1 MHPIVTLGWGRV
13 LETNC
18 PDLGLNYCNLHP
30 ARGKHERC
38 QISEMLE
45 VVANSRVVDVDVF
58 VDQHVAQADRLGC
71 WRWTPQNASPLK
83 RAGARDAAYPAA
95 VYQRKPCTCRTERE
109 CPMSPPASSHGWSL
123 MTQSG

>member
-45 VVANSRVVDVDVF
+45 VVANSRVFDVDVF
-58 VDQHVAQADRLGC
+58 VDQHV
-71 WRWTPQNASPLK
+71 
-83 RAGARDAAYPAA
+83 
-95 VYQRKPCTCRTERE
+95 RKPTASAVGVGLRKT
-109 CPMSPPASSHGWSL
+109 PAR
-123 MTQSG
+123 